1 MDLQIIGVIG
11 AGVMGGGIA
20 QNLAQTGHQVILVD
34 LSSEILD
41 QAKAGIR
48 ENIRL
53 QTLLQ
58 KNGGPDNPD
67 KILGRISFGTDYDL
81 FRQVVF
87 IIENVPEKWEVK
99 KEVYPKIDRICPE
112 QCIFASNT
120 SAIPIAR
127 LASLTER
134 ASQVIGMHFMN
145 PAPLTSTVEVIP
157 GPHTSEETVE
167 KAKKLLHQMGKEGI
181 EVNDS
186 PGFVTTRVLMVT
198 INEAI
203 FLLQEQV
210 TTAKDVDRIFKT
222 CFGHRMGPLETADLI
237 GLDTILYSLNV
248 LYDSFNNSKYRPC
261 PLLKK
266 MVAAGI
272 YGQKSG
278 QGFYNYSV

>member
-1 MDLQIIGVIG
+1 MEIKIIGIVG

-20 QNLAQTGHQVILVD
+20 LNLAETGHDVILVD
-34 LSSEILD
+34 LTPEILNR
-41 QAKAGIR
+41 AKAGIK

-58 KNGGPDNPD
+58 KRDYFENPD
-67 KILGRISFGTDYDL
+67 KILARISFSTNYEL
-81 FRQVVF
+81 FKKADFVV
-87 IIENVPEKWEVK
+87 ESVTERWEVK
-99 KEVYPKIDRICPE
+99 KEVYPKIDRICPDH
-112 QCIFASNT
+112 CIFASNT

-134 ASQVIGMHFMN
+134 ATQVIGMHFMN

-266 MVAAGI
+266 MVAAGK
-272 YGQKSG
+272 YGRKSG